1 MDMDRQLDKA
11 IFQQMDQRHAKF
23 LNTGTSDTTREDFLE
38 SRDRDLLAVYMLH
51 GACADYA
58 AMGLQVHP
66 AVLRSEILLP
76 MLAKPLRDGREDDE
90 QAN

>member
-23 LNTGTSDTTREDFLE
+23 LNTGTSDTTRQEFLE
-38 SRDRDLLAVYMLH
+38 RRERDLLAVYLLQ

-66 AVLRSEILLP
+66 AVLRSQLLFP
-76 MLAKPLRDGREDDE
+76 MLAKPLAQEEELDE
-90 QAN
+90 QAR